1 MALIPFAFSNILNK
15 LVDVDEVENGKK
27 CNCICPSCKM
37 TLNAKQGEVNEHHFA
52 HAHKAET
59 ICHYSYW
66 VSVRDMAKQILLE
79 TKYIHLDL
87 GKSNNLSKIP
97 YAKNQTWIRVLH
109 VKKGK
114 NGFAL
119 ELDTSIG
126 KLDVCFK
133 TPEDAHR
140 ECDFTKSLRSQNL
153 ILEID
158 LIKMNS
164 RENKYKE
171 CLKAIL
177 IDSNTSKKLL
187 THKLKKPEKAFILS
201 RDMFQNMLQD
211 TYRGLNKNTTQ
222 KQVKSEPI
230 KEKVFCTNSIIK
242 ELHLDLRTIT
252 NKRKN
257 VIVNMQ
263 PFYEK
268 CMKTYR
274 NVIQDDG
281 YSEIYAEG
289 VYELISFKSRYYAIA
304 NVDGIYV
311 LYTFNDAIFNKVGSS
326 MDYRLLIER
335 FQRDYKE
342 AESLF

>member
-1 MALIPFAFSNILNK
+1 MALIPFAFSNTLNK
-15 LVDVDEVENGKK
+15 LVDVDEVKNGKK

-37 TLNAKQGEVNEHHFA
+37 TLQAKQGDVNEHHFA
-52 HAHKAET
+52 HFSDKKAQKE
-59 ICHYSYW
+59 CAYSFW

-114 NGFAL
+114 SGFAL

-126 KLDVCFK
+126 KLDICFK
-133 TPEDAHR
+133 TPEDEYRQCNA
-140 ECDFTKSLRSQNL
+140 TKSLRLQNL

-171 CLKAIL
+171 CLKATL

-187 THKLKKPEKAFILS
+187 THKLKKPEKAFVLS
-201 RDMFQNMLQD
+201 RDMLQD
-211 TYRGLNKNTTQ
+211 TYRGLNKSATQ

-230 KEKVFCTNSIIK
+230 KEKVFCTNSIAK
-242 ELHLDLRTIT
+242 ELNFDLRDISY
-252 NKRKN
+252 KRKN
-257 VIVNMQ
+257 
-263 PFYEK
+263 
-268 CMKTYR
+268 
-274 NVIQDDG
+274 
-281 YSEIYAEG
+281 
-289 VYELISFKSRYYAIA
+289 AIA
-304 NVDGIYV
+304 TI
-311 LYTFNDAIFNKVGSS
+311 L
-326 MDYRLLIER
+326 
-335 FQRDYKE
+335 
-342 AESLF
+342 

>member
-1 MALIPFAFSNILNK
+1 MTLIPFAFSKTLKK
-15 LVDVDEVENGKK
+15 LVDVDEVTRGLS
-27 CNCICPSCKM
+27 CYCICPSCKM
-37 TLNAKQGEVNEHHFA
+37 TLQAKQGEVNEHHFA

-97 YAKNQTWIRVLH
+97 YAKNPTWIRVLH

-158 LIKMNS
+158 LIKMNP

-171 CLKAIL
+171 RLKAIL

-187 THKLKKPEKAFILS
+187 THKLKKPKQTFILS
-201 RDMFQNMLQD
+201 RDIFHNMLQD
-211 TYRGLNKNTTQ
+211 ICRELDKSTTQ
-222 KQVKSEPI
+222 KQVKLEPP
-230 KEKVFCTNSIIK
+230 KEKVFCTNSIAK
-242 ELHLDLRTIT
+242 ELNFDLR
-252 NKRKN
+252 NVSYKRKN
-257 VIVNMQ
+257 AIANMQ

-268 CMKTYR
+268 CMKMYKD
-274 NVIQDDG
+274 VIQDDEYNEI
-281 YSEIYAEG
+281 YSEG
-289 VYELISFKSRYYAIA
+289 THELVSFKGRYYAIA
-304 NVDGIYV
+304 DVDGIYV
-311 LYTFNDAIFNKVGSS
+311 LYTFDYAKFNKVGSS
-326 MDYRLLIER
+326 RNYRLLIER
-335 FQRDYKE
+335 FQNDFKE
-342 AESLF
+342 AETLF